1 MHQIHCFQLFF
12 LSSKSFQI
20 LSQCVLQMHI
30 VFIYFSAVPNCLKY
44 HQNACL
50 RDIVFN
56 MFSAVPNRFKCRQN
70 ACFRESFPKMFSAV
84 PNRFKYLQSAC
95 FEDIDFKM
103 FSEVPNRFKY
113 RHNACFRCTLFS
125 KYFSAFLIRF
135 KYRNVTIHALD
146 VHCFQL
152 FLCSSKLFQYHQNA
166 CFKDI
171 VFMFFSEVSNCFKY
185 LQSACLK
192 GVVLQMFQIVLMPS
206 ECVLQRHCF
215 PKMSLQ
221 FQIISNIVRMYA
233 LETSFSKRFLWF

>member
-1 MHQIHCFQLFF
+1 MHALENRFRKFSLQ
-12 LSSKSFQI
+12 FQI
-20 LSQCVLQMHI
+20 VSNTFRAHALKTLISKGSLRFQIVL
-30 VFIYFSAVPNCLKY
+30 N
-44 HQNACL
+44 
-50 RDIVFN
+50 
-56 MFSAVPNRFKCRQN
+56 
-70 ACFRESFPKMFSAV
+70 
-84 PNRFKYLQSAC
+84 
-95 FEDIDFKM
+95 
-103 FSEVPNRFKY
+103 
-113 RHNACFRCTLFS
+113 T
-125 KYFSAFLIRF
+125 
-135 KYRNVTIHALD
+135 VTMRALD